1 MAGGKYTTYRVMAK
15 DAVDEAVNG
24 LARKVPSSTTQRLPL
39 LGAQGYRAIRNQ
51 RDQLATRSGLHPA
64 RIEHLLARYGS
75 SIRELLELVEAE
87 PELGLPLEGAD
98 DYLRVEVAYAASH
111 EGARHLDDVLARR
124 TRISIEAWDR
134 GVGAAPA
141 AAAIMAPILRWSDE
155 QSRREVELYRER
167 VAAERASQTLPDD
180 ESADAARLSARE
192 VTSG

>member
-1 MAGGKYTTYRVMAK
+1 M
-15 DAVDEAVNG
+15 
-24 LARKVPSSTTQRLPL
+24 STTNEPAPPETEELPVL
-39 LGAQGYRAIRNQ
+39 QAARGLPGPKDGTGIGDLADRGTVTEWVNAFLTG
-51 RDQLATRSGLHPA
+51 RDEVDPTPLATAFRFGVAAES
-64 RIEHLLARYGS
+64 RYAGQS
-75 SIRELLELVEAE
+75 FVEAE
-87 PELGLPLEGAD
+87 PELGLPLEGAE

-141 AAAIMAPILRWSDE
+141 AAAIMAPVLRWTDD
-155 QSRREVELYRER
+155 QTRREVELYRER

-180 ESADAARLSARE
+180 ESADAARLAARE